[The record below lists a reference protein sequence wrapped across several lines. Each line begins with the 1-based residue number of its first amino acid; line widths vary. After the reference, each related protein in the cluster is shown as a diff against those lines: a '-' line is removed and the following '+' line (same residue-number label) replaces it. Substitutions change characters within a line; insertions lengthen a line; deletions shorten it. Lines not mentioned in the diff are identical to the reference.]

1 MCKEKQ
7 KLKLFKLSCQ
17 YSKRYNLEQAI
28 KVKRENLLKTLRSG
42 NQIEVPPPVAA
53 PAPEPVKLHST
64 PEKEDEIV
72 ARSRNYIF
80 FSMFKKLNYLLF
92 VLNFVD
98 NLFLTGH

>member
-1 MCKEKQ
+1 M
-7 KLKLFKLSCQ
+7 F
-17 YSKRYNLEQAI
+17 
-28 KVKRENLLKTLRSG
+28 
-42 NQIEVPPPVAA
+42 
-53 PAPEPVKLHST
+53 
-64 PEKEDEIV
+64 V